1 MKKKIISLHFL
12 NENKIV
18 ETMYYSFNKKSKSK
32 SKIGISEKIIEILF
46 FGHIEQP

>member
-32 SKIGISEKIIEILF
+32 IGISEKIIEILF

>member
-1 MKKKIISLHFL
+1 MKKKNLFHFIL

-32 SKIGISEKIIEILF
+32 IEISEKIIEILF